1 MSKPYIV
8 IITGFP
14 ATGKTRMADELATR
28 LGVLRV
34 SKDAI
39 KDKLF
44 DTLGYSDKSWSHH
57 ASAAAHRI
65 MDYITEGELAV
76 GHAVILESNFKAGI
90 DDDRFAA
97 IAKKFG
103 VPIVQILCWAEEPA
117 IFERYMSRKKT
128 GEQHAGHVEEVSMA
142 EIRKAHAGGK
152 IPVLN
157 VANITLEIETTDF
170 TTVNY
175 DAIAA
180 HVTTAIQS
188 L

>member
-1 MSKPYIV
+1 MSKSYIV

-14 ATGKTRMADELATR
+14 ATGKTRLADELATR

-39 KDKLF
+39 KERLF
-44 DTLGYSDKSWSHH
+44 DTLGFSDKSWSRH

-65 MDYITEGELAV
+65 MDYVTNGELAV
-76 GHAVILESNFKAGI
+76 GRPIILESNFKAGI
-90 DDDRFAA
+90 DDDRFVK
-97 IAKKFG
+97 IAKKFD
-103 VPIVQILCWAEEPA
+103 VPIVQILCWAEEPV
-117 IFERYMSRKKT
+117 IFKRFMARKQT
-128 GEQHAGHVEEVSMA
+128 GEQHAGHVEEISTD

-152 IPVLN
+152 IAALS
-157 VANITLEIETTDF
+157 VANATLEIDTTDF

-180 HVTTAIQS
+180 RVIAAIQS